1 MALHK
6 YLTVSTQ
13 TEPLITN
20 ALSYNDCREI
30 FQQSLIMCVHCHIMA
45 VGKFASNH

>member
-20 ALSYNDCREI
+20 VLSYDIC
-30 FQQSLIMCVHCHIMA
+30 QQSLIMCVYCPIMA